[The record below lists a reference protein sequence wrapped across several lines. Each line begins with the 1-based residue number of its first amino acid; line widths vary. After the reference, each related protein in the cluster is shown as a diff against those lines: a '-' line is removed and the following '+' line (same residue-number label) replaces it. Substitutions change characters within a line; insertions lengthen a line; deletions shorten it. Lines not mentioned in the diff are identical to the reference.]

1 MADDY
6 NKKSLEDIA
15 KLASEILSPLESV
28 GSAISNMI
36 VEAQNLNQS
45 FVGGKTRIE
54 EMNYAIVASVASI
67 TDLGGSVA
75 DVTKTITEVAE
86 GSRRNVIANEEQVT
100 KLYASAKI
108 LDTSAL
114 FLTESFGKAGYEVSQ
129 IGVNIGESIEY
140 VQSLGLNA
148 RVVTSEVVKNLD
160 LMNRFNFNDGVQG
173 LTKMAAQASMLR
185 FDMRETA
192 NFADKV
198 ITPEGAINMSA
209 AFQRLGLAVGSL
221 GDPFKLMNDAINDPG
236 ALQDSLINATK
247 QFTYFDEKTKSFKI
261 NPQGILTLREMAH
274 ETQISYETL
283 TKSALAAAD
292 LDTRLSAINPSIN
305 FEDESDKMLLA
316 NIASMGKSGKYE
328 VELKDNTKKELQNLN
343 QEEFDELIDQ
353 QKNAPKTVEAV
364 QKSQLGVLENIYSTL
379 ESAVNQLRYGAAGAK
394 EVVSNTVG
402 FGNIGIAIAKELKAA
417 APETKEV
424 SGFIN
429 ESLQTIQSLIMDKT
443 SGKIDEKSFQD
454 KFESLEKKFISST
467 ENIGEATSKSLG
479 NLIVGVK
486 GTSAAEQGFRS
497 AIEEF
502 KKAVD
507 TGKAGPV
514 KTKIKTI
521 PEVGGASVF
530 GASGARARQ
539 IAEMS
544 KDKDPAKSTTQKVD
558 FSGVI
563 TVKIE
568 AKEGV
573 SVEYLNKRIADTF
586 NSESFKQ
593 HITKSVTQIE
603 PTKMKPTK
611 K

>member
-1 MADDY
+1 
-6 NKKSLEDIA
+6 
-15 KLASEILSPLESV
+15 
-28 GSAISNMI
+28 
-36 VEAQNLNQS
+36 
-45 FVGGKTRIE
+45 
-54 EMNYAIVASVASI
+54 
-67 TDLGGSVA
+67 
-75 DVTKTITEVAE
+75 
-86 GSRRNVIANEEQVT
+86 
-100 KLYASAKI
+100 
-108 LDTSAL
+108 
-114 FLTESFGKAGYEVSQ
+114 
-129 IGVNIGESIEY
+129 
-140 VQSLGLNA
+140 
-148 RVVTSEVVKNLD
+148 
-160 LMNRFNFNDGVQG
+160 
-173 LTKMAAQASMLR
+173 
-185 FDMRETA
+185 
-192 NFADKV
+192 
-198 ITPEGAINMSA
+198 
-209 AFQRLGLAVGSL
+209 
-221 GDPFKLMNDAINDPG
+221 
-236 ALQDSLINATK
+236 
-247 QFTYFDEKTKSFKI
+247 
-261 NPQGILTLREMAH
+261 
-274 ETQISYETL
+274 
-283 TKSALAAAD
+283 
-292 LDTRLSAINPSIN
+292 
-305 FEDESDKMLLA
+305 
-316 NIASMGKSGKYE
+316 MGKSGKYE

-343 QEEFDELIDQ
+343 QEEFDELIEQ

-402 FGNIGIAIAKELKAA
+402 FGNIGMAIAKEIKAA

-424 SGFIN
+424 SGFIS

-443 SGKIDEKSFQD
+443 SGKIDEKSFQSR
-454 KFESLEKKFISST
+454 FESLEKKFISST

-479 NLIVGVK
+479 NLIAGVK

-539 IAEMS
+539 IEEMS
-544 KDKDPAKSTTQKVD
+544 KDPVKSTPQKVD

-573 SVEYLNKRIADTF
+573 SVEFLNKRLVDTF
-586 NSESFKQ
+586 NSPDFIQ